1 MVWIWSYEVF
11 VLFHIPGHQDPE
23 GGTEDRISI
32 LGGAE
37 ATTYRASALIS
48 MMTLPLSEPRNSE
61 LRIL

>member
-48 MMTLPLSEPRNSE
+48 MMTFATL
-61 LRIL
+61 